1 MNALCNMPFTIL
13 TDEEEKELHRL
24 SQFYWKEALRCEQS
38 KAYLAGCVT
47 RKRASPV
54 SKSKQH

>member
-24 SQFYWKEALRCEQS
+24 SQFYWKEALIQPDHY
-38 KAYLAGCVT
+38 KAHYYAGLVYQLNGD
-47 RKRASPV
+47 RDNA
-54 SKSKQH
+54 